1 MDARLK
7 EIKILKTLEIKML
20 PKLQKIQKAK
30 GKSKPKVQPTIDETK
45 KHKDKT
51 KKGKKNIREEFPEI
65 LLAEDMFFETV
76 EKVGSERKKK
86 RRKLISRFI
95 FSFLKINL
103 HFTGKR
109 KIRIRRGPR
118 TEILD
123 VCTKIRY
130 KTIETSSKRN

>member
-7 EIKILKTLEIKML
+7 EIKILKTLEIKKP

-30 GKSKPKVQPTIDETK
+30 GKSKQKVQPTIDE

-76 EKVGSERKKK
+76 EKVGSEREKK
-86 RRKLISRFI
+86 RRKLISRLL

-109 KIRIRRGPR
+109 KIRIGRGSR